1 MVVDR
6 RDAQRPH
13 RRDRHRPVEGRQQR
27 QLAGNAAEI
36 VQRFQKRDR
45 RLHKQAGYVV
55 ERLRQPVEIGLV
67 AAAGFDGVLDDGV
80 DLVGGELRPED
91 QLQAGVGRVERDF
104 LFDGQHH
111 LDAVARVN
119 PLAADEAVD
128 ARPLRHG
135 ADVGGHQQMQ
145 HAEAL

>member
-1 MVVDR
+1 MP
-6 RDAQRPH
+6 RDPIDVIAIDPWKGDSSVSLR
-13 RRDRHRPVEGRQQR
+13 
-27 QLAGNAAEI
+27 GNAAEI

-67 AAAGFDGVLDDGV
+67 AAAGLDGVLDDGV
-80 DLVGGELRPED
+80 DLVGGEFRPED

-104 LFDGQHH
+104 LLDGQHY
-111 LDAVARVN
+111 LDAVARMN

-135 ADVGGHQQMQ
+135 ADVGGHQQVQ